1 MKRAPYAVIDVET
14 THGDPRIGRIVE
26 IGIVLHDGQGMLDA
40 WSTLIH
46 PQAPIPPF
54 IRRLTGIGPED
65 LRQAPTFRQAAR
77 MVQGFTRGRIV
88 VAHNARFD
96 MTALSQAFAR
106 EGLCFA
112 RPTLCTEQ
120 LSRQLLP
127 NLVHYNLASMC
138 RHFGIP
144 YPMRHR
150 AHFDAMATAG
160 LFSRLMRLS
169 DLRTQDLRR
178 A

>member
-1 MKRAPYAVIDVET
+1 MNRAPYAVIDVET
-14 THGDPRIGRIVE
+14 THGDPRIGRILE
-26 IGIVLHDGQGMLDA
+26 IGIVLHDGREVLDA
-40 WSTLIH
+40 WSTLIR
-46 PQAPIPPF
+46 PQVQVPPF
-54 IRRLTGIGPED
+54 IRRLTGIGPDD

-106 EGLCFA
+106 EGISFS

-127 NLVHYNLASMC
+127 NLAHYNLAGMC
-138 RHFGIP
+138 RHFGIS
-144 YPMRHR
+144 YPVRHR

-160 LFSRLMRLS
+160 LFSRLMRSS
-169 DLRTQDLRR
+169 DRGMPDQQQ